1 MVIGRCLGV
10 LEQGRQ
16 LSVARLKIKIID
28 NFPAI
33 MKTLPI
39 SLSEEITTY
48 LQTQVE
54 SGHYA
59 TPSDYIQALIQEDQT
74 RKSRLENLALVGI
87 KSGSSTPM
95 TSDDWSHIRATVHRN
110 INQSN

>member
-1 MVIGRCLGV
+1 
-10 LEQGRQ
+10 
-16 LSVARLKIKIID
+16 
-28 NFPAI
+28 

-39 SLSEEITTY
+39 SLPEEITTY

-74 RKSRLENLALVGI
+74 RKSRLETLALEGI
-87 KSGSSTPM
+87 ESGSSTPM
-95 TSDDWSHIRATVHRN
+95 TSDDWLHIRSTVFQN
-110 INQSN
+110 